1 VAFIIASPFAIFGG
15 GGANGTPTVTEV
27 IGTVNSEWDT
37 KIEQLKTDT
46 GDVDETV
53 ITINGTVVTST
64 RVQNWAD
71 VLSVYS
77 VKTST
82 GDDPTDVAE
91 LDSNRI
97 SMLKSVFNDMNTVT
111 SKTEEVKDKDNN
123 VITKLTIEITS
134 KNYNDMI
141 SKYNFNAEQQ
151 KMLRELM
158 SDENRSLWQQII
170 G

>member
-1 VAFIIASPFAIFGG
+1 MAFIIASPFAIFGG

-82 GDDPTDVAE
+82 GDVPADVAE

-97 SMLKSVFNDMNTVT
+97 SILKSVFNDMNTVT
-111 SKTEEVKDKDNN
+111 SKTEETTDKDNN

-134 KNYNDMI
+134 KNYIDMI
-141 SKYNFNAEQQ
+141 SLYSFNSEQQ
-151 KMLRELM
+151 EILRELM
-158 SDENRSLWQQII
+158 SEENRSMWRAIT